1 MRAFRACP
9 WHAALRAQGQSD
21 FSLRGLAG
29 LAAASATA
37 ALLTKGDADKRNW
50 RVARCDAAEGE
61 VQSHLPQFRPPN
73 LAGAKLEPQPLS
85 DGSKLV
91 LSADCGGTTTRLM
104 LYEVDWSDPVPKQQK
119 APGKLIREEKYPN
132 IAFKSLQDIIRTFLF
147 TDCALPEGSYPT
159 VAVLAVAGVVLNN
172 ACRFTNLDWVVNG
185 SELEVDLKIGRV
197 ELIND
202 FVAQGYGMLTLGS
215 TEVMKLNDAE
225 PVQNGTIACIG
236 AGTGLGQCFLVAD
249 TQTGDYTCHPSE
261 GQHGEFGPRGAGSDE
276 LKLELLKYLKIKFS
290 NAGNR
295 ISTERVV
302 SGTGICNIYEFL
314 AYKHPHEVDEEV
326 HEAHND
332 RPKDAGIIAMNAKP
346 GSLCEKTMK
355 IFADAYGAQCATFA
369 LYVQPFGGIYITGGV
384 TKKMREWLLK
394 EGSFMKAYYDKGRL
408 TPVLN
413 RVPLMIVEGD
423 DMGQRGAH
431 LRAVM
436 LLKQEIREQA
446 RRLFDT
452 LDFNHDGLLFVGEL
466 EGLFEMAGD
475 KAGKHRHELARQLL
489 QELDSNHDGH
499 LDFEEFLK
507 GYAKLPT
514 KMISESPFLHRER
527 EVQKEPKMDRTQ
539 LVSPLDRGNDV
550 DSQAALAKELQIYQ
564 SRSRREKI
572 DPFKDANAPVFQT
585 RLYKL
590 LADHDRAKEESWVPR
605 MYWVSNSGG
614 ICYHSVTENQAL
626 KFLDSEDVPTMFVE
640 QLPDDDKASCKQHR
654 FRIQPSFREG
664 IPAPA
669 TEFAAPTEDI
679 LSLWMI
685 ELAALQK
692 KAREGSSTSD

>member
-1 MRAFRACP
+1 
-9 WHAALRAQGQSD
+9 
-21 FSLRGLAG
+21 
-29 LAAASATA
+29 
-37 ALLTKGDADKRNW
+37 
-50 RVARCDAAEGE
+50 
-61 VQSHLPQFRPPN
+61 
-73 LAGAKLEPQPLS
+73 
-85 DGSKLV
+85 
-91 LSADCGGTTTRLM
+91 
-104 LYEVDWSDPVPKQQK
+104 
-119 APGKLIREEKYPN
+119 
-132 IAFKSLQDIIRTFLF
+132 
-147 TDCALPEGSYPT
+147 
-159 VAVLAVAGVVLNN
+159 
-172 ACRFTNLDWVVNG
+172 
-185 SELEVDLKIGRV
+185 
-197 ELIND
+197 
-202 FVAQGYGMLTLGS
+202 
-215 TEVMKLNDAE
+215 MKLNDAE

-452 LDFNHDGLLFVGEL
+452 LDFNNDGLLFVGEL

-539 LVSPLDRGNDV
+539 LVSPPDRGNDV
-550 DSQAALAKELQIYQ
+550 DSQAALAKELQKYQ

-590 LADHDRAKEESWVPR
+590 LADHDRTKEESWVPR
-605 MYWVSNSGG
+605 MYWVSNS
-614 ICYHSVTENQAL
+614 
-626 KFLDSEDVPTMFVE
+626 
-640 QLPDDDKASCKQHR
+640 
-654 FRIQPSFREG
+654 
-664 IPAPA
+664 
-669 TEFAAPTEDI
+669 
-679 LSLWMI
+679 
-685 ELAALQK
+685 
-692 KAREGSSTSD
+692 